1 MEKERITIEITD
13 REGNVRQHSENDG
26 HTELVWY
33 GSYEP
38 GDRIRV
44 YALSDRFVRIQAD
57 QLLSPANVYIK
68 KGCFDFP
75 IPFGSAKEAYPQEA
89 FTGILHQLSA
99 FYIEKTSDHK
109 LLSENPLDVRE
120 ENTEKLAGENSLPFY
135 YSENEVYPHCTA
147 NVETRGEAIFAA
159 RNTIDGV
166 LITPGHGF
174 YPFTSWGNANDPA
187 SHIDLWFGRKVCVDE
202 VHLFLRSDFP
212 HDNYWKNAT
221 LSFDGGITKEIT
233 LEKTGN
239 CQAIVLDT
247 PIVTESVR
255 LGSLVKD
262 ENEPSPF
269 ASLIQWRVFGREA

>member
-75 IPFGSAKEAYPQEA
+75 IPFGSAKEAYP
-89 FTGILHQLSA
+89 
-99 FYIEKTSDHK
+99 
-109 LLSENPLDVRE
+109 
-120 ENTEKLAGENSLPFY
+120 
-135 YSENEVYPHCTA
+135 HCTA

-187 SHIDLWFGRKVCVDE
+187 SHIDLWFGRKVYVGRIIQE
-202 VHLFLRSDFP
+202 VR
-212 HDNYWKNAT
+212 W
-221 LSFDGGITKEIT
+221 
-233 LEKTGN
+233 
-239 CQAIVLDT
+239 
-247 PIVTESVR
+247 
-255 LGSLVKD
+255 
-262 ENEPSPF
+262 
-269 ASLIQWRVFGREA
+269 